1 MRSGVTALVRIGA
14 AAGLCLLS
22 ALSASASDDRL
33 KWWQSQEGRMELGLT
48 ADQSRELESIFQAT
62 LPAMRTDKDEIERQE
77 QVLSRLMN
85 EARISEAE
93 IGQAVDRVEAT
104 RARASKTRLLMLYR
118 MYRVLTPDQRQKLKG
133 LHQRLREKRRG
144 SSGNGNVTRQP

>member
-1 MRSGVTALVRIGA
+1 
-14 AAGLCLLS
+14 
-22 ALSASASDDRL
+22 
-33 KWWQSQEGRMELGLT
+33 MELGLT